1 MLTIQEMHLNS
12 LVYVGII
19 GFADDSTLASSRRV
33 NYLKA
38 MANLDS
44 SLSTFLM
51 SNYQNF
57 Y

>member
-1 MLTIQEMHLNS
+1 MLTIQEMHPNS
-12 LVYVGII
+12 LVYISII